1 LNNVILKTNNLKK
14 HFPVKSGV
22 LATVKGHVKAV
33 DGISMEVMEGETFGI
48 VGESGCGKS
57 TLGRLLLRLIEP
69 TGGECSINE
78 DRNIFELS
86 PKEMRMLRKDVQ
98 IIFQDP
104 YASLNPKMKI
114 GDIVGESL
122 KIYKIIPDE
131 KKRKERVQE
140 LLEKVGLSKEHYNR
154 FPHEF
159 SGGQR
164 QRVCIARALALNPKL
179 IVCDEAVSA
188 LDVSVQAQILN
199 LLKDLQK
206 EFNLTYIFI
215 SHDLSVIKFICNRV
229 GVMYLGKIVELA
241 DSDTLF
247 NKPAHPYTRAL
258 LSAIPEPNPRKTKDK
273 IVLNSDMPNP
283 INLPKGCRFHTR
295 CEYAV
300 DSCKQAIPELE
311 PIAEGHF
318 VACFRKEEI

>member
-1 LNNVILKTNNLKK
+1 MNNVILKTNNLKK